1 MKTAAISIAI
11 RSGAVVDTFRQVSV
25 SVDECPR
32 LACFLVDRSPRV
44 AFCIC
49 EDFETDTCLAPR
61 RGIISVSCAV
71 LQIAHLFYQSLFR
84 SGVP

>member
-1 MKTAAISIAI
+1 M
-11 RSGAVVDTFRQVSV
+11 DTFRQVSV

-49 EDFETDTCLAPR
+49 KDFETDTCLAPR

-71 LQIAHLFYQSLFR
+71 LQIAHLFAKVYLEAGCR
-84 SGVP
+84 RLVATDLVIR